1 MTIITEHFIDNFYE
15 LRDLCWSGALQ
26 TLDEIEEQG
35 RMDEAIDLIEQV
47 FYGETPTDTEVNDL
61 VWFDLPDMMGLY
73 DEDDDEEDEDDED

>member
-61 VWFDLPDMMGLY
+61 VWFDLPDVSVPCRGLFF
-73 DEDDDEEDEDDED
+73 